1 MSWSN
6 FIFAIAAVAVHELG
20 HVLCAAALGI
30 PIISFGAKSV
40 GGVISFDFS
49 KSDYVSEIL
58 VHLSGPL
65 CGIAAAVLCAAF
77 LQDKT
82 YSFIGVSV
90 LFALVN
96 LLPITGF
103 DGGGILYCVLC
114 MFILPDTAWKICRA
128 TSLISSLLLWG
139 TVVFIEL
146 RVLPNLGLLFF
157 AIWVLMEEV
166 KRK

>member
-30 PIISFGAKSV
+30 PIISLGAKSV

-49 KSDYVSEIL
+49 RSDYVSEIL

-65 CGIAAAVLCAAF
+65 CGIAAAV
-77 LQDKT
+77 
-82 YSFIGVSV
+82 S
-90 LFALVN
+90 
-96 LLPITGF
+96 
-103 DGGGILYCVLC
+103 
-114 MFILPDTAWKICRA
+114 WKICRA
-128 TSLISSLLLWG
+128 TSLISSLVLWG